1 MRILRACRGH
11 QGWRMP
17 RLGLTQMKPGRREGV
32 VLRLWKAVLAVA
44 CAAWGAGCAGSSNSA
59 APPAGG
65 LGDNGAPSYSSE
77 TAAAAPA
84 TFTPTAAAVH
94 SAPAAEPAAKLT
106 SAGTPGSNAYK
117 IGPLDVL
124 DVAVFKVPDLSKT
137 VQVGEDGTITY
148 PLIGQVHA
156 AGRTAHDLEVDLKQK
171 LGEKYLRSPQINVLV
186 KEYNSQRVT
195 ISGAVK
201 TTGVYAIKGRTTL
214 LQVIAMAGD
223 IDGSTASGDIV
234 VFRTVD
240 GQRTAARVEADS
252 IKNGKVDDPEVLPGD
267 VVVVDTSATKVALSN
282 VLRVLPL
289 ATSAAVF
296 VPLM

>member
-1 MRILRACRGH
+1 
-11 QGWRMP
+11 MP
-17 RLGLTQMKPGRREGV
+17 RLGLTQMKPGSREAV
-32 VLRLWKAVLAVA
+32 AVRLWKAVLPVV
-44 CAAWGAGCAGSSNSA
+44 CAAWVAGCAGSSNSA
-59 APPAGG
+59 VPAAGG
-65 LGDNGAPSYSSE
+65 LGDNAAPSYRSE
-77 TAAAAPA
+77 STAAPPA
-84 TFTPTAAAVH
+84 VFTPTTAPVH
-94 SAPAAEPAAKLT
+94 SAPAAEAAAKLT

-124 DVAVFKVPDLSKT
+124 EVAVFKVPDLSRT

-156 AGRTAHDLEVDLKQK
+156 AGRTAHDVEVDLKQK

-214 LQVIAMAGD
+214 LQVISMAGD
-223 IDGSTASGDIV
+223 IDLSTASGDIV

-240 GQRTAARVEADS
+240 DQRSAARFDADL
-252 IKNGKVDDPEVLPGD
+252 IKNGKAEDPEVLPGD
-267 VVVVDTSATKVALSN
+267 VIVVDTSATKVALSN

-289 ATSAAVF
+289 ATSAAIF

>member
-1 MRILRACRGH
+1 MAMRMA
-11 QGWRMP
+11 
-17 RLGLTQMKPGRREGV
+17 
-32 VLRLWKAVLAVA
+32 KAVLAVA
-44 CAAWGAGCAGSSNSA
+44 CAAWVAGCAGSSNSSAPAGLSDNAANYGSESAQA
-59 APPAGG
+59 AP
-65 LGDNGAPSYSSE
+65 
-77 TAAAAPA
+77 PA

-94 SAPAAEPAAKLT
+94 STPAAEAAAKLT

-148 PLIGQVHA
+148 PLIGQIHA

-223 IDGSTASGDIV
+223 IDASTASGDIV

-240 GQRTAARVEADS
+240 SQRSAARFDAES

-289 ATSAAVF
+289 ATSAAIF

>member
-1 MRILRACRGH
+1 M
-11 QGWRMP
+11 
-17 RLGLTQMKPGRREGV
+17 
-32 VLRLWKAVLAVA
+32 WKAVLPVV
-44 CAAWGAGCAGSSNSA
+44 CAAWVAGCAGSSNSA
-59 APPAGG
+59 APAAGG
-65 LGDNGAPSYSSE
+65 LGDNGAPGYSSE
-77 TAAAAPA
+77 SASSAPA

-94 SAPAAEPAAKLT
+94 STPAAEAAAKLT
-106 SAGTPGSNAYK
+106 SAATPGSNAYK

-124 DVAVFKVPDLSKT
+124 EVAVFKVPDLSKT

-156 AGRTAHDLEVDLKQK
+156 AGRTAHDLEVDLKQR

-223 IDGSTASGDIV
+223 IV
-234 VFRTVD
+234 VFRNVD
-240 GQRTAARVEADS
+240 GQRTAARFEAEP
-252 IKNGKVDDPEVLPGD
+252 IKNGKADDPEMLPGD
-267 VVVVDTSATKVALSN
+267 VIVVDTSATKVALSN

>member
-1 MRILRACRGH
+1 
-11 QGWRMP
+11 
-17 RLGLTQMKPGRREGV
+17 V
-32 VLRLWKAVLAVA
+32 V
-44 CAAWGAGCAGSSNSA
+44 CAAWVAGCAGSSSSA
-59 APPAGG
+59 VPAAGG
-65 LGDNGAPSYSSE
+65 LGDSAAPSYGSE
-77 TAAAAPA
+77 SPAAAPA
-84 TFTPTAAAVH
+84 TFTPTASAVH
-94 SAPAAEPAAKLT
+94 SAPAAEAAAKLT

-148 PLIGQVHA
+148 PLIGQVRA

-186 KEYNSQRVT
+186 REYNSQRVT

-214 LQVIAMAGD
+214 LQVISMAGD
-223 IDGSTASGDIV
+223 IDNSIASGDIV

-240 GQRTAARVEADS
+240 GQRTAARFDAEA
-252 IKNGKVDDPEVLPGD
+252 IKNGKGDDPEMLPGD
-267 VVVVDTSATKVALSN
+267 VIVVDTSATKVALSN

-289 ATSAAVF
+289 ATSAAIF

>member
-1 MRILRACRGH
+1 
-11 QGWRMP
+11 MP
-17 RLGLTQMKPGRREGV
+17 RLGLTQMKPGRDVGAAVRI
-32 VLRLWKAVLAVA
+32 WKAVLPVV
-44 CAAWGAGCAGSSNSA
+44 CAAWVAGCAGSSNSA
-59 APPAGG
+59 APAAGG
-65 LGDNGAPSYSSE
+65 LGDNAAPSYSSD

-84 TFTPTAAAVH
+84 TFTPTAGAVH
-94 SAPAAEPAAKLT
+94 STPAAEAAAKLT

-156 AGRTAHDLEVDLKQK
+156 AGRTAHDLEVDLKQR

-201 TTGVYAIKGRTTL
+201 ATGVYAIKGRTTL
-214 LQVIAMAGD
+214 LQVVAMAGD
-223 IDGSTASGDIV
+223 IDLSTASGDIV

-240 GQRTAARVEADS
+240 GQRTAARFDADL
-252 IKNGKVDDPEVLPGD
+252 IKNGKADDPEVLPGD

>member
-1 MRILRACRGH
+1 
-11 QGWRMP
+11 MP
-17 RLGLTQMKPGRREGV
+17 RLGLTQMKPGRPVGV
-32 VLRLWKAVLAVA
+32 AVRLWKAVLPVV
-44 CAAWGAGCAGSSNSA
+44 CAAWVAGCAGSSNSA
-59 APPAGG
+59 VPAAGG
-65 LGDNGAPSYSSE
+65 LGDNAAPSYSSE
-77 TAAAAPA
+77 STAAAPA
-84 TFTPTAAAVH
+84 IFTPTTAAVH
-94 SAPAAEPAAKLT
+94 SAPAAEAAAKLT

-124 DVAVFKVPDLSKT
+124 EVAVFKVPDLSRT

-156 AGRTAHDLEVDLKQK
+156 AGRTAHDVEVDLKQK

-214 LQVIAMAGD
+214 LQVISMAGD
-223 IDGSTASGDIV
+223 IDLSTASGDVV

-240 GQRTAARVEADS
+240 DQRSAARFDADL
-252 IKNGKVDDPEVLPGD
+252 IKNGKAEDPEVLPGD
-267 VVVVDTSATKVALSN
+267 VIVVDTSATKVALSN

-289 ATSAAVF
+289 ATSAAIF

>member
-1 MRILRACRGH
+1 
-11 QGWRMP
+11 MP
-17 RLGLTQMKPGRREGV
+17 RLGLTQMKPGGRVGVTVRPWQV
-32 VLRLWKAVLAVA
+32 VLPVV
-44 CAAWGAGCAGSSNSA
+44 CAAWVAGCAGSSNSA
-59 APPAGG
+59 VPAAGG
-65 LGDNGAPSYSSE
+65 LGDNAAPSYSSE
-77 TAAAAPA
+77 STAAAPA
-84 TFTPTAAAVH
+84 TFTPTAGAVH
-94 SAPAAEPAAKLT
+94 SAPAAEAAAKLT

-148 PLIGQVHA
+148 PLIGQVNA
-156 AGRTAHDLEVDLKQK
+156 AGRTAHDLELDLKQK

-214 LQVIAMAGD
+214 LQVVAMAGD
-223 IDGSTASGDIV
+223 IDLSIASGDIV

-240 GQRTAARVEADS
+240 GQRSAARFDVDS
-252 IKNGKVDDPEVLPGD
+252 IKTGKTDDPEVLPGD

>member
-1 MRILRACRGH
+1 
-11 QGWRMP
+11 
-17 RLGLTQMKPGRREGV
+17 MKPGRGGGV
-32 VLRLWKAVLAVA
+32 AARIWKAVLPVV
-44 CAAWGAGCAGSSNSA
+44 CAAWVAGCAGSSNSA
-59 APPAGG
+59 APASGG
-65 LGDNGAPSYSSE
+65 LGDNAAPNYSSDS
-77 TAAAAPA
+77 AAAAPA
-84 TFTPTAAAVH
+84 TFTPTAGAVH
-94 SAPAAEPAAKLT
+94 SAPAAEAAAKLT
-106 SAGTPGSNAYK
+106 SAATPGSSAYK

-124 DVAVFKVPDLSKT
+124 DVSVFKVPDLSKT
-137 VQVGEDGTITY
+137 VQVDEDGTITY

-214 LQVIAMAGD
+214 LQVISMAGD
-223 IDGSTASGDIV
+223 IDNSIASGDIV
-234 VFRTVD
+234 VFRTID
-240 GQRTAARVEADS
+240 GQRSAARFDADS
-252 IKNGKVDDPEVLPGD
+252 IKNGKADDPEVLPGD
-267 VVVVDTSATKVALSN
+267 VIVLDTSGTKVALSN

-289 ATSAAVF
+289 ATSAAIF

>member
-1 MRILRACRGH
+1 M
-11 QGWRMP
+11 
-17 RLGLTQMKPGRREGV
+17 V
-32 VLRLWKAVLAVA
+32 
-44 CAAWGAGCAGSSNSA
+44 CAAWVAGCAGSSNSA
-59 APPAGG
+59 APAAGG
-65 LGDNGAPSYSSE
+65 LGDNGAPSYSSDSGVP
-77 TAAAAPA
+77 APA
-84 TFTPTAAAVH
+84 TFTPTAAAAVH
-94 SAPAAEPAAKLT
+94 STPAAEAAAKLT
-106 SAGTPGSNAYK
+106 SAATPGSNAYK

-124 DVAVFKVPDLSKT
+124 DIAVFKVPDLSKT

-223 IDGSTASGDIV
+223 IDASTASGDIV
-234 VFRTVD
+234 VFRNVD
-240 GQRTAARVEADS
+240 GQRTAARFDAEL
-252 IKNGKVDDPEVLPGD
+252 IKNGKADDPEMLPGD
-267 VVVVDTSATKVALSN
+267 VVVVDTSATKVAMSN
-282 VLRVLPL
+282 ILRVLPL
-289 ATSAAVF
+289 ATSAAIF

>member
-1 MRILRACRGH
+1 M
-11 QGWRMP
+11 
-17 RLGLTQMKPGRREGV
+17 
-32 VLRLWKAVLAVA
+32 WKAVLPVV
-44 CAAWGAGCAGSSNSA
+44 CAAWVAGCAGSSNSA
-59 APPAGG
+59 APAAGG
-65 LGDNGAPSYSSE
+65 LGDNAAPSYSSE
-77 TAAAAPA
+77 SAAAAPA
-84 TFTPTAAAVH
+84 TFTPTAGAVH
-94 SAPAAEPAAKLT
+94 SAPAAEAAAKLT

-148 PLIGQVHA
+148 PLIGQVTA

-214 LQVIAMAGD
+214 LQVVAMAGD

-234 VFRTVD
+234 IFRTVD
-240 GQRTAARVEADS
+240 GQRSAARFDADS
-252 IKNGKVDDPEVLPGD
+252 IKNGKVDDPEMLPGD

>member
-1 MRILRACRGH
+1 M
-11 QGWRMP
+11 
-17 RLGLTQMKPGRREGV
+17 V
-32 VLRLWKAVLAVA
+32 
-44 CAAWGAGCAGSSNSA
+44 CAALVAGCAGSSNSA
-59 APPAGG
+59 APAAGG

-77 TAAAAPA
+77 SASPAPA
-84 TFTPTAAAVH
+84 TFTPTAVH
-94 SAPAAEPAAKLT
+94 STPAAEAAAKLT
-106 SAGTPGSNAYK
+106 SAATPGSNAYK

-234 VFRTVD
+234 VFRTLD
-240 GQRTAARVEADS
+240 GQRAAARFEADS

-267 VVVVDTSATKVALSN
+267 VIVVDTSATKVALSN

>member
-1 MRILRACRGH
+1 
-11 QGWRMP
+11 MP
-17 RLGLTQMKPGRREGV
+17 RLGLTQMKPVRRVGVAGRLCKV
-32 VLRLWKAVLAVA
+32 VLPVV
-44 CAAWGAGCAGSSNSA
+44 CAAWVAGCAGSSNSA
-59 APPAGG
+59 VPAAGG
-65 LGDNGAPSYSSE
+65 LGDSAAPSYSSE
-77 TAAAAPA
+77 STAAAPA
-84 TFTPTAAAVH
+84 TFTPTTAAVH
-94 SAPAAEPAAKLT
+94 SASAAEAAAKLT

-148 PLIGQVHA
+148 PLIGQVRA

-186 KEYNSQRVT
+186 REYNSQRVT

-214 LQVIAMAGD
+214 LQVISMAGD
-223 IDGSTASGDIV
+223 IDNSIASGDIV

-240 GQRTAARVEADS
+240 GQRTAARFDAEA
-252 IKNGKVDDPEVLPGD
+252 IKNGKGDDPEMLPGD
-267 VVVVDTSATKVALSN
+267 VIVVDTSATKVALSN

-289 ATSAAVF
+289 ATSAAIF

>member
-1 MRILRACRGH
+1 M
-11 QGWRMP
+11 
-17 RLGLTQMKPGRREGV
+17 V
-32 VLRLWKAVLAVA
+32 
-44 CAAWGAGCAGSSNSA
+44 CAAWVAGCAGSSNSS
-59 APPAGG
+59 APIAGG
-65 LGDNGAPSYSSE
+65 LGDNGATSYSSE
-77 TAAAAPA
+77 SAAPSPA
-84 TFTPTAAAVH
+84 TFTPTAAAVR
-94 SAPAAEPAAKLT
+94 SAPAPAAEEAAKLT

-148 PLIGQVHA
+148 PLVGQVQA
-156 AGRTAHDLEVDLKQK
+156 AGRTAHELEVDLKQK
-171 LGEKYLRSPQINVLV
+171 LGEKYLRSPQITVLV

-201 TTGVYAIKGRTTL
+201 TTGVYAVKGRTTL

-234 VFRTVD
+234 VFRNVD
-240 GQRTAARVEADS
+240 GQRAAARFEADS

-267 VVVVDTSATKVALSN
+267 VIVVDTSATKVALSN

-289 ATSAAVF
+289 ATSAAIF

>member
-1 MRILRACRGH
+1 
-11 QGWRMP
+11 MP
-17 RLGLTQMKPGRREGV
+17 RLGLTQMKPGRREAVAVRPWQV
-32 VLRLWKAVLAVA
+32 VLPVV
-44 CAAWGAGCAGSSNSA
+44 CAAWVAGCAGSSNSA
-59 APPAGG
+59 VPAAGG
-65 LGDNGAPSYSSE
+65 LGDNAAPSYSSE
-77 TAAAAPA
+77 STAAAPA
-84 TFTPTAAAVH
+84 TFTPTAGAVH
-94 SAPAAEPAAKLT
+94 SAPAAEAAAKLT

-201 TTGVYAIKGRTTL
+201 TTGVYAIKGKTTL

-240 GQRTAARVEADS
+240 GQRSAARFEADS
-252 IKNGKVDDPEVLPGD
+252 VKNGKVDDPEVLPGD
-267 VVVVDTSATKVALSN
+267 VIVVDTSATKVALSN

-289 ATSAAVF
+289 ATSAAIF